1 MPLESFTSVDGSGRP
16 QLDADEQVSFTADNT
31 SLFLRGDKS
40 EGAGTL
46 FVTTKHLI
54 WMALDRSA
62 GYRMDYPY
70 VLLHAVSRDTS
81 SFPHPC
87 LYAQLDDEVAE
98 EAFATASMR
107 QQAPAQDGEED
118 EDEDDEE
125 EEPQPISELRF
136 VPENAGIRQST
147 EQPPPHIDNASAAA
161 AGAWRHESLRCSLP
175 SLCTRLCLSL
185 CVCVCLL
192 FQWTLCTRP

>member
-1 MPLESFTSVDGSGRP
+1 MPLESFTSVDAAGRP
-16 QLDADEQVSFTADNT
+16 QLEVDEQVSFTADNT
-31 SLFLRGDKS
+31 QLFLRADKS
-40 EGAGTL
+40 EGQGTL

-54 WMALDRSA
+54 WLSLDHSV

-107 QQAPAQDGEED
+107 QQAPAEGDED
-118 EDEDDEE
+118 EDEEDDEE
-125 EEPQPISELRF
+125 EETQPISDLRF
-136 VPENAGIRQST
+136 VPENAGIRET
-147 EQPPPHIDNASAAA
+147 TAHARARTAPCAET
-161 AGAWRHESLRCSLP
+161 
-175 SLCTRLCLSL
+175 TRWGGLCLG
-185 CVCVCLL
+185 
-192 FQWTLCTRP
+192 T